1 MHSHE
6 ILLWVGGLFSLL
18 FVISTVLRFVKVPY
32 ILSFMLAGILGKELF
47 PEQVLDWVALLGHS
61 AVILLFFFI
70 GLEYSF
76 ERLLGMKRII
86 KPGMVDLLLNFF
98 PILFVSYA
106 LTKDLLF
113 SLVVASALYPSSTS
127 MVAKL
132 LSDYKRLVF
141 AEADLLIGILIFEDL
156 VCVILLSMISVGIG
170 GNGEVNAFVVLKSL
184 LFLLLISLIF
194 YLIRDLA
201 YRATNYTDKISQE
214 PIFPFMVVGLLLL
227 LSGLGEWMGVSSA
240 LIAFLLG
247 VVVPENSLTYR
258 AIEEKL
264 SDLKELSLGVFFF
277 SFTYSSTITFEQNI
291 LLLLSLF
298 VLSIITKAISTYIG
312 ARFYGLSKKASIRA
326 SLSFLPRG
334 EFSLIFAS
342 LLPTTQPLVFL
353 LVLISSVIGSISF
366 VYAPK
371 VAFFFKE
378 KRKV

>member
-1 MHSHE
+1 MHSYE
-6 ILLWVGGLFSLL
+6 TLLWVGGLFSLL
-18 FVISTVLRFVKVPY
+18 FVISAVLRFVKVPY

-47 PEQVLDWVALLGHS
+47 PEKVLDWVALLEHS
-61 AVILLFFFI
+61 AVVFLFFFI

-76 ERLLGMKRII
+76 ERLFGMRRIL

-127 MVAKL
+127 IVAKL

-156 VCVILLSMISVGIG
+156 VCVILLSMMSVGIG
-170 GNGEVNAFVVLKSL
+170 NAFVVLKSL
-184 LFLLLISLIF
+184 LFLLLISLVF
-194 YLIRDLA
+194 YLIRNLA
-201 YRATNYTDKISQE
+201 YKAINYTDSISQE
-214 PIFPFMVVGLLLL
+214 PIFLFMVVGLLLL
-227 LSGLGEWMGVSSA
+227 LSGLGEWMGASSA

-258 AIEEKL
+258 AVEEKL
-264 SDLKELSLGVFFF
+264 SNLKELSLGVFFF
-277 SFTYSSTITFEQNI
+277 SFTYSSTITFEQNV
-291 LLLLSLF
+291 LLFLALL
-298 VLSIITKAISTYIG
+298 VLSIITKAISTYLG
-312 ARFYGLSKKASIRA
+312 ARFYGLSKRASIRA
-326 SLSFLPRG
+326 SLSFLTRG

-342 LLPTTQPLVFL
+342 LLPATQPLVFL
-353 LVLISSVIGSISF
+353 LVLISSVIGSVSF

-371 VAFFFKE
+371 VASLFKE
-378 KRKV
+378 KPKV

>member
-18 FVISTVLRFVKVPY
+18 FVISAVLKFVKVPY

-47 PEQVLDWVALLGHS
+47 PEKVLNWVVILEHS
-61 AVILLFFFI
+61 AVVLLFFFI

-76 ERLLGMKRII
+76 ERLFGMRRIL
-86 KPGMVDLLLNFF
+86 KPGMVDLFLNFF

-113 SLVVASALYPSSTS
+113 SLVVSSALYPSSTS
-127 MVAKL
+127 IVAKL
-132 LSDYKRLVF
+132 LSDYKRLVL

-156 VCVILLSMISVGIG
+156 VCVILLSVMSVS
-170 GNGEVNAFVVLKSL
+170 VSNAFVMLKSL

-201 YRATNYTDKISQE
+201 HKAINYTDSISQE
-214 PIFPFMVVGLLLL
+214 PIFPFMVVGFLLL
-227 LSGLGEWMGVSSA
+227 LSGLGEWMGASSA

-258 AIEEKL
+258 AVEEKL

-277 SFTYSSTITFEQNI
+277 SFTFSSTITFEQNI
-291 LLLLSLF
+291 LLLFALL
-298 VLSIITKAISTYIG
+298 VLSIITKVISTYAG
-312 ARFYGLSKKASIRA
+312 ARFYGLSKRASIRA

-353 LVLISSVIGSISF
+353 LVLISSVIGSVSF
-366 VYAPK
+366 IYAPK
-371 VAFFFKE
+371 VAS
-378 KRKV
+378 KV

>member
-18 FVISTVLRFVKVPY
+18 FVISAVLKFVKVPY

-47 PEQVLDWVALLGHS
+47 PEKVLNWVVILEHS
-61 AVILLFFFI
+61 AVVLLFFFI

-76 ERLLGMKRII
+76 ERLFGMRRIL
-86 KPGMVDLLLNFF
+86 KPGMVDLFLNFF

-113 SLVVASALYPSSTS
+113 SLVVSSALYPSSTS
-127 MVAKL
+127 IVAKL
-132 LSDYKRLVF
+132 LSDYKRLVL

-156 VCVILLSMISVGIG
+156 VCVILLSVMSVS
-170 GNGEVNAFVVLKSL
+170 VSNAFVMLKSL

-201 YRATNYTDKISQE
+201 HKAINYTDSISQE
-214 PIFPFMVVGLLLL
+214 PIFPFMVVGFLLL
-227 LSGLGEWMGVSSA
+227 LSGLGEWMGASSA

-258 AIEEKL
+258 AVEEKL

-277 SFTYSSTITFEQNI
+277 SFTFSSTITFEQNI
-291 LLLLSLF
+291 LLLFALL
-298 VLSIITKAISTYIG
+298 VLSIITKVISTYAG
-312 ARFYGLSKKASIRA
+312 ARFYGLSKRASIRA

-353 LVLISSVIGSISF
+353 LVLISSVIGSVSF
-366 VYAPK
+366 IYAPK
-371 VAFFFKE
+371 VASLFKE
-378 KRKV
+378 KPKV